1 MRVATSSD
9 ALPSLPV
16 SPKPVKRKRNRTQ
29 QFKKTSQSQTNVQG
43 QTKAPERLPSLKK
56 IISSLEAADF
66 QGENCDLRGDAA
78 ETGSHGS
85 TRLPGPTSY
94 DEKAHRRPGAKSF
107 ASSQKRPFRAK
118 EVAIAGPSPSR
129 TQQISINA
137 LAVSNEAWRAPYQVS
152 MSTQARLKDTAAK
165 VNGRPED
172 ERSKAILSALV
183 NTPPELV
190 NEANVVC
197 SLTLSAKC
205 MTVNTKTSSEHR
217 RLLFQVLD
225 ILKIMVE
232 RGQLGARQ
240 LCNAIYAIAKHY
252 NHDNS
257 ILPAPPVSTA
267 MSSNEMIGVAEAW
280 ILQDQDED
288 TPEHRLESTI
298 EMIAN
303 SLTANLENNKTHGPR
318 KPSIGEVS
326 MACWAYGVLRQRV
339 RPPGWVVPPQ
349 LSRLPTNRRPRS
361 AIKNVQ
367 LVTFE
372 QWAVNDD
379 DTETAVITNPVGL
392 LFDAIG
398 NFLCGERHHV
408 ENQSTLVE
416 DMSWSEMANV
426 AWAFSNHGHC
436 RTKSSEHLMATLAQE
451 ATTRIQC
458 ASDKSPP
465 FLPRDI
471 SQLVWSIGT
480 LQSDNFRLGDDLAR
494 LIDAVAVHYLL
505 RSSAAR
511 PLQAWSSAD
520 LVQLAIAL
528 AHGRIDHLQ
537 LLRTLYDEAA
547 MRISADLVAE
557 SKSTAESAH
566 SFQEWEVSVL
576 LWAQARLYLKEEQGQ
591 TFGEFVRHSTQWLI
605 QRAERVESLEKLGI
619 GAQEQANLAWSLT
632 VLEAY
637 QSTHTL
643 RLLKAIFKETSTAGT
658 KNEFIQLEHAH
669 QLWQALYLMEYEWP
683 EAVDSVPSWFR
694 DFLKEKWS
702 AEKARQK
709 ISSARHRSLSKTLD
723 LMGVAHFNEHDED
736 IDVAIVLKEHSSWTN
751 SAKKADHN
759 QSHFKVAVEFD
770 GPLHFTRE
778 AFDES
783 GNKIPLRALGHT
795 ALKYRLLKRQGWAV
809 VRVPFYE
816 FDKIPFWASMERQ
829 RYLQRL
835 LKTHGNIRFSELD
848 VSEYKAIAPNR
859 RSRFD

>member
-9 ALPSLPV
+9 SLPSLPA

-29 QFKKTSQSQTNVQG
+29 QLKKASQSQMTEQG
-43 QTKAPERLPSLKK
+43 STKALERSPSLTK
-56 IISSLEAADF
+56 IMSGLETVDV
-66 QGENCDLRGDAA
+66 QSEIRDLRVDATG
-78 ETGSHGS
+78 TGSHAS
-85 TRLPGPTSY
+85 RLPRPTRFENSHRRHG
-94 DEKAHRRPGAKSF
+94 AHRF
-107 ASSQKRPFRAK
+107 ASGQKNPLRAK
-118 EVAIAGPSPSR
+118 EVAIAEQSPFRIPQMSVQ
-129 TQQISINA
+129 T
-137 LAVSNEAWRAPYQVS
+137 LPVSKEPWRAPYQVS
-152 MSTQARLKDTAAK
+152 MSTQARLKATAEK
-165 VNGRPED
+165 MNGRPEE
-172 ERSKAILSALV
+172 ERSRAILMALV

-205 MTVNTKTSSEHR
+205 MTANMKTSSEHR
-217 RLLFQVLD
+217 HTLFQVFD

-240 LCNAIYAIAKHY
+240 MCNAIYAIAKHY

-298 EMIAN
+298 ETIAH
-303 SLTANLENNKTHGPR
+303 SLTANLENERTNGPR
-318 KPSIGEVS
+318 KPSVGEVS

-349 LSRLPTNRRPRS
+349 LSRLPTHRRPRS

-372 QWAVNDD
+372 QWAVNSDD
-379 DTETAVITNPVGL
+379 SETAVITNPVGL

-398 NFLCGERHHV
+398 NFLCDERH
-408 ENQSTLVE
+408 ETEKPTKLVE
-416 DMSWSEMANV
+416 QMSWSEMANV

-436 RTKSSEHLMATLAQE
+436 RTKSSERLMATLAQE
-451 ATTRIQC
+451 ATTRIQL

-494 LIDAVAVHYLL
+494 LIDVAAVHYLL
-505 RSSAAR
+505 GASAAR

-537 LLRTLYDEAA
+537 LLRTLYEEAA
-547 MRISADLVAE
+547 VRISADLVTG
-557 SKSTAESAH
+557 SKLKTESAH

-591 TFGEFVRHSTQWLI
+591 TFGEFVQLSTQWLVY
-605 QRAERVESLEKLGI
+605 RAEGAASLENLGI

-643 RLLKAIFKETSTAGT
+643 SLLKAIFKETSTAGT

-669 QLWQALYLMEYEWP
+669 QLWQALFLMEYEWP
-683 EAVDSVPSWFR
+683 EAVECVPSWFR

-709 ISSARHRSLSKTLD
+709 TSSARHRSLSKTLD

-751 SAKKADHN
+751 
-759 QSHFKVAVEFD
+759 
-770 GPLHFTRE
+770 
-778 AFDES
+778 
-783 GNKIPLRALGHT
+783 
-795 ALKYRLLKRQGWAV
+795 
-809 VRVPFYE
+809 
-816 FDKIPFWASMERQ
+816 
-829 RYLQRL
+829 
-835 LKTHGNIRFSELD
+835 
-848 VSEYKAIAPNR
+848 
-859 RSRFD
+859 